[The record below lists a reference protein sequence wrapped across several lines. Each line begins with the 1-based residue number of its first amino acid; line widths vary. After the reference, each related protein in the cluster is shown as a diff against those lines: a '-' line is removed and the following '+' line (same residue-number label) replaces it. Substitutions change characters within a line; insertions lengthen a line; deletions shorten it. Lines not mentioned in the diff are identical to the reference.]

1 MHLRHFRYVYL
12 YRALLVGIMALSGPA
27 VFAQH
32 SSCKEFRGDK
42 PKINRIAVLEGVEEI
57 GNAEPSNLRMM
68 AYREEYVKQPHI
80 RGWFGQYPAPNYEI
94 GISFEINID
103 TGQPVPQSDRSY
115 TRTYRE
121 NRDFSV
127 RIASTWLD
135 LAEHLPP
142 AVALPIDRSVSTG
155 DYEVIGERYGM
166 SEVSFL
172 PALKANNGDDYALRT
187 NRNQDIFLKR
197 SDSGLL
203 AYMTCQK
210 LIGAVK
216 VAYCQHVE
224 IIDGF
229 LAEVRFKRSLID
241 DHDTIIRRSREF
253 VNCLFVAH

>member
-1 MHLRHFRYVYL
+1 MHLRHFGYVYL
-12 YRALLVGIMALSGPA
+12 SRALLIGIMALSGPTA
-27 VFAQH
+27 FAQH

-42 PKINRIAVLEGVEEI
+42 PKTNRIAVLKGVEEI
-57 GNAEPSNLRMM
+57 GNAEPIDLRLMS
-68 AYREEYVKQPHI
+68 YREEYVKQPHI
-80 RGWFGQYPAPNYEI
+80 RGSFGQYPAPNYEI
-94 GISFEINID
+94 GISFEIDID

-135 LAEHLPP
+135 LAEHFPP
-142 AVALPIDRSVSTG
+142 AVALPIDRSVSTE

-197 SDSGLL
+197 RDSGLL

-216 VAYCQHVE
+216 VPYCQHVE